1 MKFQIEGTRIVV
13 TTVTVIESISGEIDI
28 TKKTVMEETGCEAI
42 EDGDST
48 AWYGYV
54 EEALHSGRGIKNY
67 KDVDL
72 EVKVLEESTR
82 VTTEFDE
89 PPDVEI

>member
-54 EEALHSGRGIKNY
+54 EE
-67 KDVDL
+67 
-72 EVKVLEESTR
+72 STR